1 MLPRLFSLIFTLL
14 LLTACENL
22 TQVLDTGAQ
31 VSEAAG
37 YSPTQLNNAVK
48 EALQLSVTRAA
59 DSLGQSGGY
68 SDNNR
73 WRLGLP
79 ESIQPVAGTL
89 RQFGL
94 GGPLEK
100 VEASMNRGAE
110 LAAAEAK
117 GVFLEVLKGMSVQNA
132 MGIVR
137 GGQSAATDYF
147 RAATETQLSARY
159 KSLMQAQLKQVGFY
173 SQYQQILSTYKTLPI
188 ANKPDLDLENYA
200 VKQGLQ
206 ALFGQIAEEEKKIR
220 ANPVEQGTTLIAAI
234 FGNKS

>member
-1 MLPRLFSLIFTLL
+1 MLRALSLIFVFFM
-14 LLTACENL
+14 LTACENL

-59 DSLGQSGGY
+59 DNLGQAGGY

-94 GGPLEK
+94 GGPLDK
-100 VEASMNRGAE
+100 VESSMNRGAE

-117 GVFLEVLKGMSVQNA
+117 GVFLDVVKGLSVQNA
-132 MGIVR
+132 IGIVR
-137 GGQSAATDYF
+137 GGETAATDYF
-147 RAATETQLSARY
+147 RSAAEAQLSVRY
-159 KSLMQAQLKQVGFY
+159 KSLMQTQLQQVGFY
-173 SQYQQILSTYKTLPI
+173 PQYQQLLGTYKTLPI
-188 ANKPDLDLENYA
+188 ANKPNLDLEDYA

-220 ANPVEQGTTLIAAI
+220 ANPVEQGTALIAAI
-234 FGNKS
+234 FGNKP